1 MCMVAY
7 FFQEL
12 DNFTVNEWEDD
23 TGKSFFFL
31 YLLHPQVLT
40 AFKYTKFKYIQCFQD
55 FHAHTH
61 RTSFFKSVART
72 RGNDGIV
79 ISFD

>member
-23 TGKSFFFL
+23 TGKPLFFL

-40 AFKYTKFKYIQCFQD
+40 AFK
-55 FHAHTH
+55 
-61 RTSFFKSVART
+61 
-72 RGNDGIV
+72 
-79 ISFD
+79 

>member
-23 TGKSFFFL
+23 TGKPLLFSVSSPSPSLDSF
-31 YLLHPQVLT
+31 
-40 AFKYTKFKYIQCFQD
+40 
-55 FHAHTH
+55 
-61 RTSFFKSVART
+61 
-72 RGNDGIV
+72 
-79 ISFD
+79 